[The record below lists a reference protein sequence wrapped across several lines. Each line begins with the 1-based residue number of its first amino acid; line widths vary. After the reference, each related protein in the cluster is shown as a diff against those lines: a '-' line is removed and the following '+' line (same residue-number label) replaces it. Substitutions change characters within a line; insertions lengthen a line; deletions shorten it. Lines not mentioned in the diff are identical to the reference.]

1 MPVKKI
7 LFGAVIGAL
16 AMYFLDPVGGAD
28 RRRKLSGDWAGQKDT
43 VLEAARTT
51 AAAAT
56 SVSQSVGGIV
66 GGKVAE
72 RQGDSESTQG
82 DSESTNGNVLAEK
95 GPGGRA
101 RN

>member
-1 MPVKKI
+1 MKRI
-7 LFGAVIGAL
+7 LFGAVVGAL
-16 AMYFLDPVGGAD
+16 TMYFLDPVGGAD

-43 VLEAARTT
+43 VLEAARST

-56 SVSQSVGGIV
+56 SVSQSVGDIV
-66 GGKVAE
+66 GGKVAD
-72 RQGDSESTQG
+72 RHG

-101 RN
+101 AN